1 VGVSDKIALQLARDK
16 LNHIKVVNAEAMIT
30 ICPFCHIMYD
40 TNELRIEKMFNE
52 VYGIPVLHYPQ
63 LLGLAQGM
71 KPEELAFNDL
81 RVDVSKILTKVCEGG
96 K

>member
-1 VGVSDKIALQLARDK
+1 MAKDK
-16 LNHIKVVNAEAMIT
+16 LTHMKMVDAEAMIT

-40 TNELRIEKMFNE
+40 TNELRIEKMFSE

-71 KPEELAFNDL
+71 KPDELGFSDL
-81 RVDVSKILTKVCEGG
+81 RVDVSKILAKVCEGA